1 MRSNSERT
9 LPMDEIN
16 DLRIQ
21 SLENSN
27 RWGIRH
33 QFVDRIDSR
42 AGAIASVSPLRRP
55 PILRV
60 IQGGGHTEPKC
71 FGRDLPFLVVV
82 K

>member
-1 MRSNSERT
+1 
-9 LPMDEIN
+9 MDEIN
-16 DLRIQ
+16 DLCTQ
-21 SLENSN
+21 SLEDSN

-33 QFVDRIDSR
+33 QFDDRIDPR

-60 IQGGGHTEPKC
+60 IQGGRHTEPKN
-71 FGRDLPFLVVV
+71 FGSDLPFLVVV